1 MPVMTKDE
9 RKQRLAA
16 LLDNTH
22 VIPAVRNRESLASAI
37 SAPGQIV
44 YFLCGTPDSIP
55 GMVEEVVASGKVPMV
70 NLDLIG
76 GFARDA
82 IAIAYLA
89 RQRVQ
94 GIISIHHEPL
104 QAARSLGLFA
114 IKRTFLLDSGA
125 LQNTVRALEQFLPD
139 ALEVMPALVSPRI
152 LPKLQEMRREVP
164 VLGAGL
170 VQSLREV
177 ECLVNQGIRAVST
190 SDPALW
196 VA

>member
-1 MPVMTKDE
+1 MPVMHKEE
-9 RKQRLAA
+9 RKQRLAE
-16 LLDNTH
+16 LLEKTH
-22 VIPAVRNRESLASAI
+22 VIPAVRTQESLASAI

-44 YFLCGTPDSIP
+44 YFFYGTPDSIP
-55 GMVEEVVASGKVPMV
+55 GMVDEVIASGKTPMI

-125 LQNTVRALEQFLPD
+125 LQNALRALGQFLPD
-139 ALEVMPALVSPRI
+139 ALEVMPAQVSPRI
-152 LPKLQEMRREVP
+152 LPKLREIHRELP
-164 VLGAGL
+164 VIGGGL
-170 VQSLREV
+170 VQSLREIEDIV
-177 ECLVNQGIRAVST
+177 GQGVAAVST
-190 SDPALW
+190 GDPTLW

>member
-1 MPVMTKDE
+1 M
-9 RKQRLAA
+9 
-16 LLDNTH
+16 
-22 VIPAVRNRESLASAI
+22 I
-37 SAPGQIV
+37 
-44 YFLCGTPDSIP
+44 
-55 GMVEEVVASGKVPMV
+55 

-82 IAIAYLA
+82 VAIAYLA

-104 QAARSLGLFA
+104 QAARALGLFA

-125 LQNTVRALEQFLPD
+125 LQNALRALGQFLPD

-152 LPKLQEMRREVP
+152 LPKLRESYRDLP
-164 VLGAGL
+164 VIGGGL
-170 VQSLREV
+170 VQSLREI
-177 ECLVNQGIRAVST
+177 EELVGLGVKAVST
-190 SDPALW
+190 SDPTLW